1 MLNKFFDKV
10 YLINLPTETDR
21 LAKAIENCERVG
33 IEFELVPAIH
43 GTSEEVVINS
53 EPCTGWNR
61 NAAALG
67 LTTLKLVKDAK
78 EKGYKN
84 IFIMEDDVDFIEHN
98 FSTIFNKAIEGLP
111 EDWDFFHLNVTNE
124 YPTEWVSSCL
134 LRLGGAWCCQ
144 AYGINSTIYDEYI
157 SELEKF
163 MIPID
168 NITLNLHKSRRKSYC
183 TIPSVVIHHKGNYS
197 TLREAEVAY

>member
-10 YLINLPTETDR
+10 YLINLPNETDR
-21 LAKAIENCERVG
+21 LSRAIKNCERVG

-43 GTSEEVVINS
+43 GTSEEVIINS
-53 EPCTGWNR
+53 EPSTGWNR

-78 EKGYKN
+78 ENGYKN
-84 IFIMEDDVDFIEHN
+84 IFIMEDDVDFIEFN
-98 FSTIFNKAIEGLP
+98 FTTILSKAIEGLP

-124 YPTEWVSSCL
+124 YPIEWVSSCL
-134 LRLGGAWCCQ
+134 SRLGGAWCCQ

-163 MIPID
+163 MTPID
-168 NITLNLHKSRRKSYC
+168 SITLNLHKLRRKSYC
-183 TIPSVVIHHKGNYS
+183 TTPCVVIHHKGKYS
-197 TLREAEVAY
+197 TLRETEVAY